1 MAVSRVV
8 TSQRWCRRHVP
19 YFAIG
24 VAILFVQVVLGYLFY
39 LAPSSDSSNDGH
51 FPVVRTGGA
60 RSSDSQ
66 ASNGREQSAQS
77 DDEYNNE
84 DEDGAQQRAVDP
96 RRSGGSPVVS
106 SDVNGSEA
114 IDWSHLG
121 FQPEC
126 DIVEKDALSAIRRAT
141 TTQCKQELANVTCL
155 VRRGLLYPSELPRS
169 CESLSGRVIGAHLG
183 CFRDDRR
190 SRILE
195 RLASRTNSN
204 CRRHC
209 VGLCLRLGFAWAGLQ
224 YGTECFCGR
233 EQPAANLT
241 LPSRYCDMVCPANE
255 SELCGGYLTMDIFS
269 TGLPTAGEI
278 TKREILWPLAPPNAR
293 ALEPARIAFLLSVNG
308 RAVRQVLRLL
318 QFLYHE
324 RHVFYIH
331 VDARQEHMYR
341 SLLPLESKY
350 ANVRLAR
357 NRLATIW
364 GGSSLLEMLLRG
376 MAYLLREHAKWDYF
390 VNLSETDYPV
400 KSREELEK
408 FLAANMGSNFVKSH
422 GQDTQRFIGK
432 QALERTFH
440 ECGGR
445 MWRLGPRTLPWGLR
459 LDGGS
464 DWVALHRE
472 FCTYVAL
479 PEREDTLLRG
489 LKALFR
495 HTLLPAESFFHTA
508 LQNSVF
514 CHTVADQNLRLVN
527 WKRRQGCQCQHRHV
541 VDWCGCSPNVFRP
554 DDWPRIQATRDRPV
568 FFARKFESAVSRRVL
583 DQVDVWISESPRLHH
598 ASMGPAV
605 PPAGYWQS
613 EYDRRNDGATEK
625 DDSKLTVYES
635 LARLASR
642 HLSSMCAVV
651 HNRTLSISAVQLYF
665 FGDQFQ
671 GLLVSYKTAG
681 DSFEAHLAPL
691 ERWQPGNQGTA
702 AAPALAR
709 LRLISVGTEH
719 DPKEQLLRDFARILG
734 PDSSPGVLHSWGP
747 GQAIAVTI
755 VWVDPAKVVAGSY
768 EVQVEPGPQTLF
780 HRPEFRKPLRPGPWT
795 VLLFHHW
802 SLVAQMRFLVSPLA
816 YHDGKKLAFPETASR
831 TNGGPQGPY
840 IGHDLSRVEEH
851 LGYSRETRDTLRA
864 QANEDARLVGRDL
877 ERWVDALTAQ
887 FWTFRTACVIRSE
900 SVRMSCEALMPCEE
914 SGWSSFWPDPTVE
927 VAAGT

>member
-169 CESLSGRVIGAHLG
+169 CESLSA
-183 CFRDDRR
+183 
-190 SRILE
+190 
-195 RLASRTNSN
+195 
-204 CRRHC
+204 
-209 VGLCLRLGFAWAGLQ
+209 
-224 YGTECFCGR
+224 
-233 EQPAANLT
+233 
-241 LPSRYCDMVCPANE
+241 
-255 SELCGGYLTMDIFS
+255 
-269 TGLPTAGEI
+269 AGEI